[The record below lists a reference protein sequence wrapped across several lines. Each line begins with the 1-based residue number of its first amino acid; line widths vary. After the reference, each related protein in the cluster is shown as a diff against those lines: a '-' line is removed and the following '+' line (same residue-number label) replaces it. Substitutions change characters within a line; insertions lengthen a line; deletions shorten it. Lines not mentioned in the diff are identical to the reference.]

1 MCDRVFK
8 VPYIIASHLDKD
20 VFSFDIHILIKKM
33 LLTCMESLK
42 KLSKQCSHMANSNL
56 GLWTAGCHSDRLC
69 GTGGEESR

>member
-1 MCDRVFK
+1 
-8 VPYIIASHLDKD
+8 
-20 VFSFDIHILIKKM
+20 M